1 MDHKPIRE
9 VFFFGDHYWDFYK
22 KQTLKVKQKIN
33 WTIGLLQYLEIIPE
47 KYLKHIE
54 ETDLFEIRVSF

>member
-1 MDHKPIRE
+1 MDHKQIRE
-9 VFFFGDHYWDFYK
+9 VIFFEYHYWDFYK

-47 KYLKHIE
+47 KYLNI
-54 ETDLFEIRVSF
+54 